1 MPSVMKII
9 LGLTLNLPTLQPPPV
24 ENRLISYYRIL
35 CSNTKT
41 VLTFIKKKRQKK
53 HFKTIT
59 CTNKTRMQVEITL
72 KQNKL

>member
-1 MPSVMKII
+1 MVQRSYTYSILTLSSSAPVSLCLQDIMPSVMKII

-41 VLTFIKKKRQKK
+41 VLTFI
-53 HFKTIT
+53 
-59 CTNKTRMQVEITL
+59 
-72 KQNKL
+72 